1 MDEVNLESFDL
12 KAIPRIDS
20 GFFSGMRCCLT
31 NSTLL
36 IRKCVMKI
44 HSIVVEF
51 QSYVYI
57 SVYKS
62 GFC

>member
-12 KAIPRIDS
+12 KTILRIDS
-20 GFFSGMRCCLT
+20 GFFSGLSCCLT
-31 NSTLL
+31 TSNTLL

-44 HSIVVEF
+44 HTIVVEF
-51 QSYVYI
+51 QSYVYR
-57 SVYKS
+57 S